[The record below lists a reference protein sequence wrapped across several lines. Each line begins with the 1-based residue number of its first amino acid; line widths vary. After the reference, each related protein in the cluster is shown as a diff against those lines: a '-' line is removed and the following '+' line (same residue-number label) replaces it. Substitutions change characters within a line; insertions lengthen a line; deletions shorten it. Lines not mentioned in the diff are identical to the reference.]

1 MGSIE
6 NSAVAAAALTLNDSL
21 TRQREAFARD
31 PHPSRQERRRRLL
44 LLEKLLRDNIDS
56 LAAAIDQDFGH
67 RSRDETRLLEIFP
80 SLESIKHARRHL
92 GQWMRDEQ
100 RPVSLW
106 FQPGRAKVVLQP
118 LGVVGIIAPWNYPIL
133 LAAAPLAAALA
144 AGNRAMVKM
153 SEYTPRTARL
163 FADLIARHFTPEEV
177 AVVEGDAK
185 VAQAFALL
193 PFNHLLFTGST
204 KVGHSVMRAAAEN
217 LTPVTLELGGKSPA
231 IVGPD
236 YPIGHA
242 AERILV
248 GKTVNA
254 GQTCIAPDY
263 VLLPAGKTAAFL
275 DAARAVVNRC
285 YPDMARTPDYTAII
299 DQRHYARLSGYLD
312 DAVGKGARVVPL
324 SNSLAAPD
332 GVSRRIPPLALTGVR
347 EDMQVM
353 QDEIFGPL
361 LPIIEYST
369 LDDAI
374 AHVNAHPR
382 PLALYYFDRDGDRVN
397 RVLRE
402 TIAGGV
408 TINDTI
414 LHIAQDHLPFGGVGH
429 SGMGHYHG
437 REGFETFSKKKAVFV
452 QSRVNAIS
460 LFNPP
465 YGRLFDALV
474 RFLIR

>member
-6 NSAVAAAALTLNDSL
+6 NSAVAAATVTLNDSL

-31 PHPSRQERRRRLL
+31 PHPSRQERQRRLL
-44 LLEKLLRDNIDS
+44 LLERLLRDNIDA

-177 AVVEGDAK
+177 TVVEGDAK

-347 EDMQVM
+347 DDMQVM

-361 LPIIEYST
+361 LPIIEYAT